1 MSTKSKS
8 ERKERRLSSPKI
20 PGRPASARGAAGLRV
35 AIYAGMFIRDY
46 DGATRTIFELIDT
59 LGREGA
65 EVRVWTFTSRP
76 DRLSGVKVFK
86 VPAIPFSFY
95 PDYKFALPSPEI
107 FGQVSEFHPDI
118 VHITVPDA
126 VGLALEGYARLR
138 RIPVVVSYHT
148 NFLSYLDERNIWYLS
163 RPWRPILRRFYGEA
177 DSLLAPS
184 EDSASF
190 LAGLG
195 APGAV
200 VWGRGLAPGR
210 FAPSFR
216 SRELRRRWG
225 AGKRK
230 IILYSGQFAWFKDLE
245 IFVEVYRRFR
255 KEDGLPPLF
264 VLIGRG
270 PLEAKLRDWMPE
282 AVFPGYLK
290 GPELSAAYASSDL
303 FLYPS
308 TTETFGN
315 AVQEAMASGLPAVV
329 SDRGGCRE
337 IVQKTGGGL
346 VARAK
351 DAGSFFQCCRRLL
364 KSETLYRRTRARG
377 LAASRGRDWDSVNR
391 VVVEEYIRLASR
403 RRDGPSA
410 ESKSASGRS
419 PGR

>member
-1 MSTKSKS
+1 
-8 ERKERRLSSPKI
+8 
-20 PGRPASARGAAGLRV
+20 LRV

-46 DGATRTIFELIDT
+46 DGATRTIFKLIDH
-59 LGREGA
+59 LLLEKV

-76 DRLSGVKVFK
+76 DRIPGVRVHK

-107 FGQVSEFHPDI
+107 FGQITEFHPDI
-118 VHITVPDA
+118 IHVTVPDA
-126 VGLALEGYARLR
+126 VGLALEGYARMR
-138 RIPVVVSYHT
+138 HIPVVVSYHT

-195 APGAV
+195 VPGAV
-200 VWGRGLAPGR
+200 VWGRGLDPGG
-210 FAPSFR
+210 FSPAFR

-245 IFVEVYRRFR
+245 VFAEVYRHFQ
-255 KEDGLPPLF
+255 KEDGFRPLF

-270 PLEAKLRDWMPE
+270 PLESKLKEWMPE

-290 GPELSAAYASSDL
+290 GRELSSAYASSDL

-337 IVQKTGGGL
+337 IVEKTGGGL

-351 DAGSFFQCCRRLL
+351 DAESFFQCCRRLL
-364 KSETLYRRTRARG
+364 TNEDFYRRIRNKGRAG
-377 LAASRGRDWDSVNR
+377 IRGRDWESVNR
-391 VVVEEYIRLASR
+391 VVLGEYIRLASR
-403 RRDGPSA
+403 NRLRPSSA
-410 ESKSASGRS
+410 SRSASGRS